1 MESQSTQEKQS
12 STQVS
17 HESQDDQPNNQTT
30 EAPVADSAS
39 VSTSSNDGKKVSR
52 QDIELVRQPIPNI
65 YICMFVFHFFLIPII
80 LIWVTT
86 NLLLT
91 LCW

>member
-65 YICMFVFHFFLIPII
+65 YIYICSFFIFF
-80 LIWVTT
+80 
-86 NLLLT
+86 
-91 LCW
+91 